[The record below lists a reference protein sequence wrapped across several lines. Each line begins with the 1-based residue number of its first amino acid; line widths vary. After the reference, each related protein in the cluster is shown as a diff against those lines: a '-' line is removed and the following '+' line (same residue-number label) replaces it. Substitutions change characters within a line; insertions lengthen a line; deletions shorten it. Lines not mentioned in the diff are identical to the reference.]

1 MLVLDFSK
9 LLVSMGVHGVGVATA
24 AIAGGEWLSSRKNAE
39 ARLEKIVRN
48 WKLLL
53 HEKLTDEQR
62 EILERKKPGVVAE
75 MKQIVSDLEDRLAW
89 LSLNIESA
97 SYWERLWPYSSTAS
111 AITSVAE
118 AFQEANRDLMSHS
131 KATTRCLFEND
142 PVTTILEADAAAVT
156 NASAIEMSILQGD
169 ATLPSDAAESPR
181 TTAEATQPS
190 AMASQVAGVSPSRSV
205 PPDVL
210 DVYRSAV
217 ATTAALVPPLFRGSS
232 RRALSDSSPV

>member
-1 MLVLDFSK
+1 MPIGRPIHS
-9 LLVSMGVHGVGVATA
+9 LL
-24 AIAGGEWLSSRKNAE
+24 
-39 ARLEKIVRN
+39 RN
-48 WKLLL
+48 PLI
-53 HEKLTDEQR
+53 Q
-62 EILERKKPGVVAE
+62 
-75 MKQIVSDLEDRLAW
+75 
-89 LSLNIESA
+89 
-97 SYWERLWPYSSTAS
+97 
-111 AITSVAE
+111 
-118 AFQEANRDLMSHS
+118 SHS

-156 NASAIEMSILQGD
+156 NASAIEMSILQGGADYITD